1 MIMVRLDYRGAY
13 QVKWPRSDADVLA
26 LGQAYIAQ
34 ETSLPAAERV
44 AAPSLAEVELAYT
57 AVQDAHTTARSGEI
71 SRASAAETYRQTL
84 ATASANLEI
93 AIAQLK
99 VNHYTNLA
107 QLEQW
112 GLDTVAN
119 GRRII
124 VRKPRTGNGWAALL
138 AAYVRQENSRP
149 PADQL
154 TKPPLAEMTALLD
167 TLQTAHAARTTG
179 RNQREANVQT
189 RTTQAQRLLDL
200 LQTAAIVLVAT
211 RYNGMVTNA
220 LQAWGYHVIAARPP
234 RNREQ

>member
-34 ETSLPAAERV
+34 ETSLPAPERV

-57 AVQDAHTTARSGEI
+57 AVQDAHTTARNGENT
-71 SRASAAETYRQTL
+71 RAVAAGTYRQTMTI
-84 ATASANLEI
+84 ARANLEI
-93 AIAQLK
+93 AIVKLK
-99 VNHYTNLA
+99 GKYVINLA

-119 GRRII
+119 RRGVT
-124 VRKPRTGNGWAALL
+124 VRKPRTDRGWAALL
-138 AAYVRQENSRP
+138 AAYVSKENSLP
-149 PADQL
+149 PTDQITNPSL
-154 TKPPLAEMTALLD
+154 TEMTALL
-167 TLQTAHAARTTG
+167 TNLQTAHAARTTG
-179 RNQREANVQT
+179 RNQREANVQR

-220 LQAWGYHVIAARPP
+220 LQAWGYHIIAARPRGDTQP
-234 RNREQ
+234 